1 MTVFLDR
8 SADPVDE
15 ATELAAALP
24 LRGIAQASA
33 ACAPE
38 HHEDFD
44 GLHCVDCDE
53 EIPAAR
59 LALRRVR
66 CVECQT
72 IIERVR
78 SQRM

>member
-1 MTVFLDR
+1 MTVFLNR

-15 ATELAAALP
+15 ACELAAALP

-38 HHEDFD
+38 QHEGFD
-44 GLHCVDCDE
+44 GLHCVDCEE

-59 LALRRVR
+59 LALHRVR

-72 IIERVR
+72 ILERMR